1 MMEKPTI
8 DYTRIVVTED
18 IHGVDGRLR
27 VEKGSVGTIRS
38 YNQGFVGVIFDDGP
52 TYGSFRAA
60 SAASR
65 TFLFFLRS
73 RWGSDGRD
81 H

>member
-8 DYTRIVVTED
+8 DYTGFVVIED

-27 VEKGSVGTIRS
+27 VEKGSTGTIRS

-52 TYGSFRAA
+52 TYVELSDCKRRFQDVP
-60 SAASR
+60 
-65 TFLFFLRS
+65 FLYTKPV
-73 RWGSDGRD
+73 GQ
-81 H
+81 